1 MIQFVRGIGDSYGPI
16 FNEVFFF
23 TFNVIGGLSIAHYW
37 NPFTKPFISDTIC
50 NKVMIQRISVMQVI
64 NENTLESQPIVRNV
78 KYIEYINCVS
88 LKLFALPS
96 VLNDKE
102 KTQQTPI
109 QAFLLVLL

>member
-1 MIQFVRGIGDSYGPI
+1 MIQFVRSIGDSYGPI
-16 FNEVFFF
+16 FNEVFFL

-64 NENTLESQPIVRNV
+64 NENTLVSQPIVRNV
-78 KYIEYINCVS
+78 KYIEYNCVS

-102 KTQQTPI
+102 KTQQMPI